1 MGISPGSARASCKW
15 CRTRSESPKRCRSA
29 CKRKRV
35 TRMRLETSFA
45 RGRRWGGRI
54 AVLTAALLVA
64 ASSATAATVKS
75 VSMKDAGSATQV
87 VIEGDVPLN
96 YHDFTLES
104 PDRIVV
110 DCPGTQLSFS
120 ERAWSGREG
129 TSIKAVRATE
139 TGWGK
144 DAGTRIVIDLTQP
157 SSYALSSV
165 GNNLVLAVEA
175 PVAPSSKAE
184 EAPEYDRM
192 QPSDS
197 RRMSLDVQGADV
209 PTVLRSLAEF
219 SGKNIVASKE
229 VKGEV
234 TLRLRNVP
242 WRHALDIVL
251 KSQGLGMIET
261 GQTIL
266 ISNLDTLRKEEMEK
280 RSAERAQEELLPLE
294 TRILPINYA
303 QAKEMSKSVAKT
315 MTKRGHIE
323 VDERSNTLIVT
334 DISDKLD
341 QVDAMIRN
349 LDTRTP
355 QVEIV
360 ARLVDVD
367 VSATRDLGIKWGVH
381 NLDLFDAGV
390 TEHVDVNANDVTG
403 PAGVVTLG
411 TIKPFGSIDATLQAL
426 ETANKAN
433 IISNP
438 RITTVNN
445 REASVVVGKQ
455 IPLIVQDFAGN
466 AVTQLT
472 TIGIKLNVTPH
483 INAGNRIT
491 MDVHPEVSDLAS
503 QATVQGGI
511 IINTTMADTRVMVND
526 GETAVIGGL
535 IRSNESTLKRGIPV
549 LMDIP
554 LLGNLFRSSSSTK
567 QKRELLIFVT
577 PKILGETASRE

>member
-1 MGISPGSARASCKW
+1 
-15 CRTRSESPKRCRSA
+15 
-29 CKRKRV
+29 
-35 TRMRLETSFA
+35 MRLETSFS
-45 RGRRWGGRI
+45 RTGRWGGRI
-54 AVLTAALLVA
+54 AALTAGLLLTAAPA
-64 ASSATAATVKS
+64 FAATVKS
-75 VSMKDAGSATQV
+75 VSMKEAGSATQV
-87 VIEGDVPLN
+87 VIEGDAPLN

-120 ERAWSGREG
+120 ERSWSGRDG
-129 TSIKAVRATE
+129 SSIKAVRATE

-144 DAGTRIVIDLTQP
+144 EAGTRIVVDLSQP

-165 GNNLVLAVEA
+165 GNNLVLAVEVPAA
-175 PVAPSSKAE
+175 PASKE
-184 EAPEYDRM
+184 QDDRGGDYDRM
-192 QPSDS
+192 QPTDG
-197 RRMSLDVQGADV
+197 RRMSLDVQGADIQ
-209 PTVLRSLAEF
+209 TVLRSLSEF

-251 KSQGLGMIET
+251 KSQGLGTVES
-261 GQTIL
+261 GQTIVV
-266 ISNLDTLRKEEMEK
+266 SNLESLRKEELER
-280 RSAERAQEELLPLE
+280 RSAERNQEELLPLE
-294 TRILPINYA
+294 TRILPVNYA
-303 QAKEMSKSVAKT
+303 NSKEMAKSVEKT

-323 VDERSNTLIVT
+323 VDDRSNSLIVT

-341 QVDAMIRN
+341 QVDAMVRN

-367 VSATRDLGIKWGVH
+367 VSSTRDLGIDWGVH
-381 NLDLFDAGV
+381 HLDIFDAGV
-390 TEHVDVNANDVTG
+390 SENVDIHAADVTN
-403 PAGVVTLG
+403 PAGVARLG
-411 TIKPFGSIDATLQAL
+411 TIKNFGTIDATLQAL
-426 ETANKAN
+426 ETQNKAN

-466 AVTQLT
+466 AVTQMT
-472 TIGIKLNVTPH
+472 TIGIKLSVTPH
-483 INAGNRIT
+483 INTGNRIT

-535 IRSNESTLKRGIPV
+535 IRSNESTTKRGVPV
-549 LMDIP
+549 LMDVP
-554 LLGNLFRSSSSTK
+554 LLGNLFRSNSTTK

-577 PKILGETASRE
+577 PKILGDASAPRG

>member
-1 MGISPGSARASCKW
+1 MGRPVG
-15 CRTRSESPKRCRSA
+15 
-29 CKRKRV
+29 RV
-35 TRMRLETSFA
+35 A
-45 RGRRWGGRI
+45 
-54 AVLTAALLVA
+54 ALTAAILLT
-64 ASSATAATVKS
+64 ASSAFAATVKS
-75 VSMKDAGSATQV
+75 VSMKEAGSATQV
-87 VIEGDVPLN
+87 VIEGDAPLN

-120 ERAWSGREG
+120 ERSWSGRDG
-129 TSIKAVRATE
+129 SSIKAVRATE

-144 DAGTRIVIDLTQP
+144 EAGTRIVVDLTQP

-165 GNNLVLAVEA
+165 GNNLVLAVEVPAA
-175 PVAPSSKAE
+175 PASKE
-184 EAPEYDRM
+184 QDVSDYDRM
-192 QPSDS
+192 QPTDG
-197 RRMSLDVQGADV
+197 RRMSLDVQGADIQ
-209 PTVLRSLAEF
+209 TVLRSLAEF

-251 KSQGLGMIET
+251 KSQGLGMVET
-261 GQTIL
+261 GQTIV
-266 ISNLDTLRKEEMEK
+266 ISNLDTLRKEELER
-280 RSAERAQEELLPLE
+280 RSAERSQEELLPLE

-303 QAKEMSKSVAKT
+303 NSKEMAKAVEKT

-323 VDERSNTLIVT
+323 VDDRSNSLIVT

-341 QVDAMIRN
+341 QVDAMVRN

-367 VSATRDLGIKWGVH
+367 VSATRDLGISWGVH
-381 NLDLFDAGV
+381 NVDVFDAGV
-390 TEHVDVNANDVTG
+390 TEHLDVRAADVTN
-403 PAGVVTLG
+403 PAGSITLG
-411 TIKPFGSIDATLQAL
+411 TIKRFGSVDATLQAL
-426 ETANKAN
+426 ESQNKAN

-466 AVTQLT
+466 AVTQMT
-472 TIGIKLNVTPH
+472 TIGIKLSVTPH
-483 INAGNRIT
+483 INTGNRIT

-535 IRSNESTLKRGIPV
+535 IRSNESTTKRGIPV
-549 LMDIP
+549 LMDVP
-554 LLGNLFRSSSSTK
+554 LLGNLFRSNSTTK

-577 PKILGETASRE
+577 PKILGDTTPRG

>member
-1 MGISPGSARASCKW
+1 
-15 CRTRSESPKRCRSA
+15 
-29 CKRKRV
+29 
-35 TRMRLETSFA
+35 MRHETSFA
-45 RGRRWGGRI
+45 RNGRWGGRI
-54 AVLTAALLVA
+54 AALTAALLTV
-64 ASSATAATVKS
+64 ASSAFATTVKS
-75 VSMKDAGSATQV
+75 VSMKEAGTATQV
-87 VIEGDVPLN
+87 IIEADAPIN

-110 DCPGTQLSFS
+110 DCPGSQLGFS
-120 ERAWSGREG
+120 ERTWSGREG
-129 TSIKAVRATE
+129 SSVKTVRASE
-139 TGWGK
+139 MGWGK
-144 DAGTRIVIDLTQP
+144 EAGARIVVDLSQA

-165 GNNLVLAVEA
+165 GNNLVLAVEVPPTPA
-175 PVAPSSKAE
+175 SKEPAM
-184 EAPEYDRM
+184 PTDSDRM
-192 QPSDS
+192 QPTDG
-197 RRMSLDVQGADV
+197 RRMSLDVQGADIQ
-209 PTVLRSLAEF
+209 TVLRSLSEF

-251 KSQGLGMIET
+251 KSQGLGMVET
-261 GQTIL
+261 GQTIVV
-266 ISNLDTLRKEEMEK
+266 SNLDTLRKEEMD
-280 RSAERAQEELLPLE
+280 RRTAERTQEELLPLE
-294 TRILPINYA
+294 TRILPVNYA
-303 QAKEMSKSVAKT
+303 ASKEMARSVEKT
-315 MTKRGHIE
+315 LTKRGHIE
-323 VDERSNTLIVT
+323 VDDRSNSLIVT
-334 DISDKLD
+334 DIADRLD
-341 QVDAMIRN
+341 QVDAMVRN

-367 VSATRDLGIKWGVH
+367 VSSTRDLGIQWGVH

-390 TEHVDVNANDVTG
+390 TEHVDINAADVSN
-403 PAGVVTLG
+403 PAALARLG
-411 TIKPFGSIDATLQAL
+411 TIKSFGSIDARLQAL
-426 ETANKAN
+426 ESQNKAN

-483 INAGNRIT
+483 INTGNRIT

-535 IRSNESTLKRGIPV
+535 IRSNESTTKRGVPV
-549 LMDIP
+549 LMDVP
-554 LLGNLFRSSSSTK
+554 LLGNLFRSNSTTK

-577 PKILGETASRE
+577 PKILGEGIGSKG

>member
-1 MGISPGSARASCKW
+1 
-15 CRTRSESPKRCRSA
+15 
-29 CKRKRV
+29 
-35 TRMRLETSFA
+35 MRLETSFA
-45 RGRRWGGRI
+45 RKGRPGGRV
-54 AVLTAALLVA
+54 AALTAALLVA
-64 ASSATAATVKS
+64 AAPAFAATVKS
-75 VSMKDAGSATQV
+75 VSMKEAGSATQV
-87 VIEGDVPLN
+87 VIEGDAPLN

-110 DCPGTQLSFS
+110 DCPGTQLALS
-120 ERAWSGREG
+120 ERSWSGRDG
-129 TSIKAVRATE
+129 SSIKAVRATE

-144 DAGTRIVIDLTQP
+144 EAGTRIVVDLTQP

-165 GNNLVLAVEA
+165 GNNLVLAVEVPAA
-175 PVAPSSKAE
+175 PVAKE
-184 EAPEYDRM
+184 QNDNDYDRM
-192 QPSDS
+192 QPTDG
-197 RRMSLDVQGADV
+197 RRMSLDVQGADIQ
-209 PTVLRSLAEF
+209 TVLRSLAEF

-251 KSQGLGMIET
+251 KSQGLGMFES
-261 GQTIL
+261 GQTIVV
-266 ISNLDTLRKEEMEK
+266 SNLETLRKEELER
-280 RSAERAQEELLPLE
+280 RSAERNQEELLPLE
-294 TRILPINYA
+294 TRILPVNYA
-303 QAKEMSKSVAKT
+303 NSKEMSKSVEKT
-315 MTKRGHIE
+315 LTKRGHIE
-323 VDERSNTLIVT
+323 VDDRSNSLIVT
-334 DISDKLD
+334 DIADKLD
-341 QVDAMIRN
+341 QVDAMVRS

-367 VSATRDLGIKWGVH
+367 VSATRDLGIHWGVH

-390 TEHVDVNANDVTG
+390 SEHVDVNAADVTG
-403 PAGVVTLG
+403 PAGLARIG
-411 TIKPFGSIDATLQAL
+411 TIKQFGTIDATLQAL
-426 ETANKAN
+426 ETQNKAN

-466 AVTQLT
+466 AVTQMT
-472 TIGIKLNVTPH
+472 TIGIKLSVTPH
-483 INAGNRIT
+483 INTGSRIT

-526 GETAVIGGL
+526 GETAVIGGV
-535 IRSNESTLKRGIPV
+535 IRGNESTPKRG
-549 LMDIP
+549 LP
-554 LLGNLFRSSSSTK
+554 LLLEGPVPGHFLRPQPAAPRK
-567 QKRELLIFVT
+567 PGVLVFVT
-577 PKILGETASRE
+577 PKILGEATAPRG

>member
-1 MGISPGSARASCKW
+1 
-15 CRTRSESPKRCRSA
+15 
-29 CKRKRV
+29 
-35 TRMRLETSFA
+35 MRLVTSFA
-45 RGRRWGGRI
+45 HARRSSGRI
-54 AVLTAALLVA
+54 AALTAALLLA
-64 ASSATAATVKS
+64 ASSAFAATVKS
-75 VSMKDAGSATQV
+75 VSMKEAGTATQV
-87 VIEGDVPLN
+87 VIEGDAPLN

-120 ERAWSGREG
+120 ERSWSGRDG
-129 TSIKAVRATE
+129 SAIKAVRATE

-144 DAGTRIVIDLTQP
+144 ESGTRIVVDLSQP

-165 GNNLVLAVEA
+165 GNNLVLAVET
-175 PVAPSSKAE
+175 P
-184 EAPEYDRM
+184 APEQSKKQDDADGGDQDRM
-192 QPSDS
+192 QPDG
-197 RRMSLDVQGADV
+197 RRMSLDVQGADIQ
-209 PTVLRSLAEF
+209 TVLRSLAEF

-251 KSQGLGMIET
+251 KSQGLGMVET
-261 GQTIL
+261 GQTIV
-266 ISNLDTLRKEEMEK
+266 ISNLDTLRKEELE
-280 RSAERAQEELLPLE
+280 RNSAARNQEELLPLE

-303 QAKEMSKSVAKT
+303 NGKEMAKSVDKT
-315 MTKRGHIE
+315 LTKRGHIE
-323 VDERSNTLIVT
+323 VDDRSNSLIVT

-341 QVDAMIRN
+341 QVDAMVRN

-367 VSATRDLGIKWGVH
+367 QGATRSLGIDWGVH
-381 NLDLFDAGV
+381 GMDLMDAGV
-390 TEHVDVNANDVTG
+390 SENVDVHAADVSN
-403 PAGVVTLG
+403 PAGLARVG
-411 TIKPFGSIDATLQAL
+411 TIKGFGSIDATLQAL

-445 REASVVVGKQ
+445 REASVVVGQQ

-472 TIGIKLNVTPH
+472 TIGIKLSVTPH
-483 INAGNRIT
+483 INTGNRIT

-535 IRSNESTLKRGIPV
+535 IRSNESTTKRGVPV
-549 LMDIP
+549 LMDVP
-554 LLGNLFRSSSSTK
+554 LLGNLFRSVSTTH

-577 PKILGETASRE
+577 PKILGEAGPRG

>member
-1 MGISPGSARASCKW
+1 
-15 CRTRSESPKRCRSA
+15 
-29 CKRKRV
+29 
-35 TRMRLETSFA
+35 MRLETSFVRA
-45 RGRRWGGRI
+45 RRWGGRI
-54 AVLTAALLVA
+54 AALGVTLLVA

-75 VSMKDAGSATQV
+75 VSMKDAGTATQV
-87 VIEGDVPLN
+87 VIEGDAPLN

-120 ERAWSGREG
+120 ERAWSGRDG

-175 PVAPSSKAE
+175 PVAQSSKAE

-209 PTVLRSLAEF
+209 QTVLRSLAEF

-303 QAKEMSKSVAKT
+303 QAKEMSKSVEKT

-483 INAGNRIT
+483 INTGNRIT

-577 PKILGETASRE
+577 PKILGDTASRE

>member
-1 MGISPGSARASCKW
+1 
-15 CRTRSESPKRCRSA
+15 
-29 CKRKRV
+29 
-35 TRMRLETSFA
+35 MRLVTSFA
-45 RGRRWGGRI
+45 HARRSSGRI
-54 AVLTAALLVA
+54 AALTAALLLA
-64 ASSATAATVKS
+64 APSAYAATVKS
-75 VSMKDAGSATQV
+75 VSMKEAGTATQV
-87 VIEGDVPLN
+87 VIEGDAPLN

-120 ERAWSGREG
+120 ERSWSGRDG
-129 TSIKAVRATE
+129 SAIKAVRATE

-144 DAGTRIVIDLTQP
+144 ESGTRIVVDLSQP

-165 GNNLVLAVEA
+165 GNNLVLAVET
-175 PVAPSSKAE
+175 P
-184 EAPEYDRM
+184 APEPSKKQDDVDGGDADRM
-192 QPSDS
+192 QPDG
-197 RRMSLDVQGADV
+197 RRMSLDVQGADIQ
-209 PTVLRSLAEF
+209 TVLRSLAEF

-251 KSQGLGMIET
+251 KSQGLGMVET
-261 GQTIL
+261 GQTIV
-266 ISNLDTLRKEEMEK
+266 ISNLDTLRKEELE
-280 RSAERAQEELLPLE
+280 RNSAARNQEELLPLE

-303 QAKEMSKSVAKT
+303 NGKEMAKSVEKT
-315 MTKRGHIE
+315 LTKRGHIE
-323 VDERSNTLIVT
+323 VDDRSNSLIVT

-341 QVDAMIRN
+341 QVDAMVRN

-367 VSATRDLGIKWGVH
+367 QGATRSLGIDWSAHGMDV
-381 NLDLFDAGV
+381 FDAGV
-390 TEHVDVNANDVTG
+390 SENVDVHAADVSN
-403 PAGVVTLG
+403 PAGLAKVG
-411 TIKPFGSIDATLQAL
+411 TIKGFGSIDATLQAL

-445 REASVVVGKQ
+445 REASVVVGQQ

-472 TIGIKLNVTPH
+472 TIGIKLSVTPH
-483 INAGNRIT
+483 INTGNRIT

-535 IRSNESTLKRGIPV
+535 IRSNESTTKRGVPV
-549 LMDIP
+549 LMDVP
-554 LLGNLFRSSSSTK
+554 LLGNLFRSVSTTH

-577 PKILGETASRE
+577 PKILGEAGPRG

>member
-1 MGISPGSARASCKW
+1 
-15 CRTRSESPKRCRSA
+15 
-29 CKRKRV
+29 
-35 TRMRLETSFA
+35 MRLETSFS
-45 RGRRWGGRI
+45 RTGRSGGRI
-54 AVLTAALLVA
+54 AALTAVLLMATSPAL
-64 ASSATAATVKS
+64 AATVKS
-75 VSMKDAGSATQV
+75 VSMKEAGSATQV
-87 VIEGDVPLN
+87 VIEGDAPLN

-120 ERAWSGREG
+120 ERSWSGREG
-129 TSIKAVRATE
+129 SSIKAVRATE

-144 DAGTRIVIDLTQP
+144 DAGTRIVVDLSQP

-165 GNNLVLAVEA
+165 GNNLVLAVDVPAVPAAKEQ
-175 PVAPSSKAE
+175 AE
-184 EAPEYDRM
+184 PDNDRM
-192 QPSDS
+192 QPTDG

-209 PTVLRSLAEF
+209 QTVLRSLSEF

-251 KSQGLGMIET
+251 KSQGLGMVET
-261 GQTIL
+261 GQTIVV
-266 ISNLDTLRKEEMEK
+266 SNLDTLRKEEL
-280 RSAERAQEELLPLE
+280 ERRTSERNQEELLPLQ

-303 QAKEMSKSVAKT
+303 NSKEMSKSVEKT
-315 MTKRGHIE
+315 LTKRGHIE
-323 VDERSNTLIVT
+323 VDERSNSLIVT
-334 DISDKLD
+334 DIEDRLD
-341 QVDAMIRN
+341 QVDAMVRN

-367 VSATRDLGIKWGVH
+367 VSATRDLGVSWGVH

-390 TEHVDVNANDVTG
+390 AEHVDVTAADVSN
-403 PAGVVTLG
+403 PAGVVRLG
-411 TIKPFGSIDATLQAL
+411 TIKSFASIDATLQAL
-426 ETANKAN
+426 ETQNKAN

-466 AVTQLT
+466 AVTQMT
-472 TIGIKLNVTPH
+472 TIGIKLSVTPH
-483 INAGNRIT
+483 INTGNRIT
-491 MDVHPEVSDLAS
+491 MDVHPEVSDLAA

-535 IRSNESTLKRGIPV
+535 IRSNESSVKRGIPI
-549 LMDIP
+549 LMDLP
-554 LLGNLFRSSSSTK
+554 LLGNLFRSTSTTK

-577 PKILGETASRE
+577 PKILGDTTVPRG

>member
-1 MGISPGSARASCKW
+1 
-15 CRTRSESPKRCRSA
+15 
-29 CKRKRV
+29 
-35 TRMRLETSFA
+35 MRLETSFSRA
-45 RGRRWGGRI
+45 CRSGGRI
-54 AVLTAALLVA
+54 AALTTALLWI
-64 ASSATAATVKS
+64 ASTATAATVKS
-75 VSMKDAGSATQV
+75 VSMKDAGTATQV
-87 VIEGDVPLN
+87 VIEGDAPLN

-144 DAGTRIVIDLTQP
+144 DAGTRIVVDLTRP

-165 GNNLVLAVEA
+165 GNSLVLAVEA
-175 PVAPSSKAE
+175 PVPQNSKE
-184 EAPEYDRM
+184 QEPPEYDRM

-197 RRMSLDVQGADV
+197 RRMSLDVQGADIQ
-209 PTVLRSLAEF
+209 TVLRSLAEF

-266 ISNLDTLRKEEMEK
+266 ISNLETLRKEEMEK

-303 QAKEMSKSVAKT
+303 AAKEMSRSVEKT

-334 DISDKLD
+334 DTADKLD

-403 PAGVVTLG
+403 PAGIVTVG
-411 TIKPFGSIDATLQAL
+411 TIKSFGSIDATLQAL

-483 INAGNRIT
+483 INTGNRIT

-554 LLGNLFRSSSSTK
+554 LLGNLFRSSSATK

>member
-1 MGISPGSARASCKW
+1 
-15 CRTRSESPKRCRSA
+15 
-29 CKRKRV
+29 
-35 TRMRLETSFA
+35 MRLETSFA
-45 RGRRWGGRI
+45 RMGRPGGRV
-54 AVLTAALLVA
+54 AALTAAILLT
-64 ASSATAATVKS
+64 ASSAFAATVKS
-75 VSMKDAGSATQV
+75 VSMKEAGSATQV
-87 VIEGDVPLN
+87 VIEGDAPLN

-120 ERAWSGREG
+120 ERSWSGRDG
-129 TSIKAVRATE
+129 SSIKAVRATE

-144 DAGTRIVIDLTQP
+144 EAGTRIVVDLTQP

-165 GNNLVLAVEA
+165 GNNLVLAVEVPAA
-175 PVAPSSKAE
+175 PAAKEQSGSD
-184 EAPEYDRM
+184 YDRM
-192 QPSDS
+192 QPTDG
-197 RRMSLDVQGADV
+197 RRMSLDVQGADIQ
-209 PTVLRSLAEF
+209 TVLRSLAEF

-251 KSQGLGMIET
+251 KSQGLGMVET
-261 GQTIL
+261 GQTIV
-266 ISNLDTLRKEEMEK
+266 ISNLDTLRKEELER
-280 RSAERAQEELLPLE
+280 RSAERNQEELLPLE

-303 QAKEMSKSVAKT
+303 NSKEMAKAVEKT

-323 VDERSNTLIVT
+323 VDERSNSLIVT

-341 QVDAMIRN
+341 QVDAMVRN

-367 VSATRDLGIKWGVH
+367 VSATRDLGISWGAH

-390 TEHVDVNANDVTG
+390 TEHVDVRAADVTN
-403 PAGVVTLG
+403 PAGSITLG
-411 TIKPFGSIDATLQAL
+411 TIKRFGTIDATLQAL
-426 ETANKAN
+426 ESQNKAN

-466 AVTQLT
+466 AVTQMT
-472 TIGIKLNVTPH
+472 TIGIKLSVTPH
-483 INAGNRIT
+483 INTGNRIT

-535 IRSNESTLKRGIPV
+535 IRSNESSTKRGIPV
-549 LMDIP
+549 LMDVP
-554 LLGNLFRSSSSTK
+554 LLGNLFRSNSTTK

>member
-1 MGISPGSARASCKW
+1 
-15 CRTRSESPKRCRSA
+15 
-29 CKRKRV
+29 
-35 TRMRLETSFA
+35 MRLETSFA
-45 RGRRWGGRI
+45 RTGRWSGRI
-54 AVLTAALLVA
+54 AALTAALVLA
-64 ASSATAATVKS
+64 APPAFAATVKS
-75 VSMKDAGSATQV
+75 VSMKDAGTATQV
-87 VIEGDVPLN
+87 VIEGDAPLN

-110 DCPGTQLSFS
+110 DCPGTQLAFS
-120 ERAWSGREG
+120 ERSWSGRDG
-129 TSIKAVRATE
+129 SSVKAVRATE

-144 DAGTRIVIDLTQP
+144 EQGTRIVVDLAQP

-165 GNNLVLAVEA
+165 GNNLVLAVDMPQAA
-175 PVAPSSKAE
+175 PASKQQDSADE
-184 EAPEYDRM
+184 DDSMR
-192 QPSDS
+192 PSDG
-197 RRMSLDVQGADV
+197 RRMSLDVQGADIQ
-209 PTVLRSLAEF
+209 TVLRSLAEF

-242 WRHALDIVL
+242 WRHALDILL
-251 KSQGLGMIET
+251 KSQALGMVET
-261 GQTIL
+261 GQTIV
-266 ISNLDTLRKEEMEK
+266 ISNLDTLRKEELE
-280 RSAERAQEELLPLE
+280 RNSAARNQEELLPLE

-303 QAKEMSKSVAKT
+303 NGKEMAHSVEKT
-315 MTKRGHIE
+315 LSKRGHIE
-323 VDERSNTLIVT
+323 VDDRSNSLIVT

-341 QVDAMIRN
+341 QVDAMVRN

-367 VSATRDLGIKWGVH
+367 QSATRDLGIDWSVHHMDILDSGVGE
-381 NLDLFDAGV
+381 D
-390 TEHVDVNANDVTG
+390 VDIKAANVSN
-403 PAGVVTLG
+403 PAGSLHLG
-411 TIKPFGSIDATLQAL
+411 TIKPFGSVEATLQAL
-426 ETANKAN
+426 EQQNKAN

-445 REASVVVGKQ
+445 REASVVVGQQ

-472 TIGIKLNVTPH
+472 TIGIKLSVTPH
-483 INAGNRIT
+483 INTGNRIT

-535 IRSNESTLKRGIPV
+535 IRSNESTNKRGVPI
-549 LMDIP
+549 LMDVP
-554 LLGNLFRSSSSTK
+554 LLGNLFRSTSTTK

-577 PKILGETASRE
+577 PKILGDTVTKG

>member
-1 MGISPGSARASCKW
+1 M
-15 CRTRSESPKRCRSA
+15 EL
-29 CKRKRV
+29 V
-35 TRMRLETSFA
+35 TSSMRL
-45 RGRRWGGRI
+45 GRRAGR
-54 AVLTAALLVA
+54 LAALA
-64 ASSATAATVKS
+64 ASLLLAAGPAYGTTVKS
-75 VSMKDAGSATQV
+75 VSLKEEGTATQV
-87 VIEGDVPLN
+87 VVEADAPLT

-104 PDRIVV
+104 PNRIVLDCPGANLAFAERTWAGRDGSTIRTVRASEMGWGKDTGTRIVV
-110 DCPGTQLSFS
+110 DLSQ
-120 ERAWSGREG
+120 A
-129 TSIKAVRATE
+129 A
-139 TGWGK
+139 
-144 DAGTRIVIDLTQP
+144 
-157 SSYALSSV
+157 SYGVSAL
-165 GNNLVLAVEA
+165 GNTVVLAVETPA
-175 PVAPSSKAE
+175 PTTK
-184 EAPEYDRM
+184 EAPMDQVTAPDTDRG
-192 QPSDS
+192 DG
-197 RRMSLDVQGADV
+197 RRMSLDVQGAEV
-209 PTVLRSLAEF
+209 QTVLRSLAEF

-242 WRHALDIVL
+242 WRHALDILL
-251 KSQGLGMIET
+251 KAQALGMVER

-266 ISNLDTLRKEEMEK
+266 VSNLETLRKEEME
-280 RSAERAQEELLPLE
+280 RRTAERAQEELLPLE
-294 TRILPINYA
+294 TRIIPVNYA
-303 QAKEMSKSVAKT
+303 NSEEMARSVEKT

-323 VDERSNTLIVT
+323 VDKRSNSLVVT
-334 DISDKLD
+334 DITDRLD

-349 LDTRTP
+349 LDTKTP

-367 VSATRDLGIKWGVH
+367 VSATRDLGIEWGVH
-381 NLDLFDAGV
+381 N
-390 TEHVDVNANDVTG
+390 VDVFDGGVSQNFDVKAADVTN
-403 PAGVVTLG
+403 PAGVVKLG
-411 TIKPFGSIDATLQAL
+411 TVKNFGNIDVTLQAL
-426 ETANKAN
+426 ETQNKAN

-483 INAGNRIT
+483 INTGNKIT
-491 MDVHPEVSDLAS
+491 MDVHPEVSDLAA

-535 IRSNESTLKRGIPV
+535 IRSNESEVKRGVPV
-549 LMDIP
+549 LMDVP
-554 LLGNLFRSSSSTK
+554 LLGNLFRSTSTTK

-577 PKILGETASRE
+577 PKILGDASASKS